1 MLPIYKITVDE
12 ENLGLTAV
20 SFVDDPA
27 IDVDFVYFSKE
38 KSLFQFND
46 EKREVV
52 SPILIPDQLI
62 YRVAEDG
69 TPYYIKWTRE
79 VIEQC
84 AKRYLS
90 NQYNNNVTIMHP
102 QFYDETLSYED
113 VLEDDVFLVRMWI
126 IDDVETDIANT
137 EYGFNK
143 LPQGTLMVHYKVLN
157 EELWQRIKS
166 GELKGLSIEATAR
179 LEKVN
184 FNKIQNKHMTLFERI
199 TEFLNSISDEVKE
212 LETVVSKDN
221 TDSAQVEIKYI
232 VDDESFITVDSEGI
246 ARNGVTM
253 EALQQGEYM
262 LADGNIFVVDENSR
276 FVETKPQE
284 EATVEEKLEAPIA
297 EKKEEEMPIAQDEEK
312 KEEEPTEDK
321 PTEDVEKIDESKE
334 VEINEGKV
342 EEDVR
347 EIETIEVK
355 INESAFNVEK
365 EIANHINNLISEI
378 SSKEDE
384 IKLLQSR
391 IAELEKSTPTSEP
404 LKPMINQS
412 NNDVDYSDIVNKL
425 NRYKH

>member
-1 MLPIYKITVDE
+1 MLPIYKISVDE
-12 ENLGLTAV
+12 NDYLGLTAV
-20 SFVDDPA
+20 SFVDSPA
-27 IDVDFVYFSKE
+27 IDIEFVYFSKE
-38 KSLFQFND
+38 KSLFFSHD

-52 SPILIPDQLI
+52 SPILIPEQLI
-62 YRVAEDG
+62 YRIAEDG
-69 TPYYIKWTRE
+69 TPYYMKWTEE
-79 VIEQC
+79 VIREC
-84 AKRYLS
+84 AQRYLS
-90 NQYNNNVTIMHP
+90 NQFNNNVTIMHP
-102 QFYDETLSYED
+102 QFYDSSLSYED
-113 VLEDDVFLVRMWI
+113 VLEDDVFLIRMWI
-126 IDDVETDIANT
+126 IESDDDVANT
-137 EYGFNK
+137 VYGFNH
-143 LPQGTLMVHYKVLN
+143 LPKGTLMVHYKVLN

-166 GELKGLSIEATAR
+166 GELRGLSIEATAS
-179 LEKVN
+179 LKKIN
-184 FNKIQNKHMTLFERI
+184 FNKENKKMTLFEKI

-212 LETVVSKDN
+212 LEDVAKKDN
-221 TDSAQVEIKYI
+221 TESAKIDLKFLVNENEETY
-232 VDDESFITVDSEGI
+232 ITVDSEGI
-246 ARNGVTM
+246 ARNSITM
-253 EALQQGEYM
+253 EALQQGEYI
-262 LADGNIFVVDENSR
+262 LADGNILVVDADSK
-276 FVETKPQE
+276 FVETRPQE

-297 EKKEEEMPIAQDEEK
+297 EKKEEEMPIAQEEEK

-404 LKPMINQS
+404 LQPKINQNS
-412 NNDVDYSDIVNKL
+412 DVDYSEIVDRL